1 MINNTVPFKINS
13 VLCCIA
19 GIACFNGALLV
30 TIAVLVLHVYLCIP
44 QALTEHCKRALRVEQ
59 GREPQRQ
66 ARRLELRQLQLRPH
80 RRVRAQHVVD
90 RHSVRHK
97 LAEAR
102 LVADVC
108 SAPWGEPGLA
118 KLERV
123 RPYLQKPYTYLQSA
137 KINPFRITFVL

>member
-80 RRVRAQHVVD
+80 RRVRTQHVVD
-90 RHSVRHK
+90 RHSVLHE

-102 LVADVC
+102 LVADPARALLVRTQQ
-108 SAPWGEPGLA
+108 PVRHHR
-118 KLERV
+118 LERALRADRGV
-123 RPYLQKPYTYLQSA
+123 ETCEPKTSYD
-137 KINPFRITFVL
+137 F